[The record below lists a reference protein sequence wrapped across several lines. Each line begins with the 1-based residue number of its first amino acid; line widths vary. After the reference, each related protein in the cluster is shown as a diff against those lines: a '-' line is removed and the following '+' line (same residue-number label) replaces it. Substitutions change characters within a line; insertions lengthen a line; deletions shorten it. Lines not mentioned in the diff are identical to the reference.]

1 MRKKLKRILLLSTV
15 IILGG
20 LLLAY
25 IWFSSQFQI
34 QPIAQ
39 NVYLISSPIGANVT
53 VVDGND
59 GILLV
64 DSQLSVVSFFLK
76 RAIRKIS
83 DKPVKYIIN
92 THWHPDHNGGNG
104 KIGSGAVIIGHE
116 NLKKRMSMAQK
127 GYGLTKP
134 GSYHEFKPRAQSDLP
149 NRTFHDTLR
158 FEFSGQKVLV
168 FHSPNAHTDSDAVVH
183 LVDSN
188 VVCLGD
194 LIFKDEFPYI
204 DVYNK
209 GSVKGLE
216 RALAAIIDQTNSGT
230 KFISGHSYI
239 CSRADLIRTRNMI
252 KKSIEIVGEHKSAGR
267 TLSDIIELNYSQ
279 EFAHWSGE
287 LVPLEVWLKMVFESL

>member
-1 MRKKLKRILLLSTV
+1 
-15 IILGG
+15 
-20 LLLAY
+20 
-25 IWFSSQFQI
+25 
-34 QPIAQ
+34 
-39 NVYLISSPIGANVT
+39 
-53 VVDGND
+53 
-59 GILLV
+59 
-64 DSQLSVVSFFLK
+64 
-76 RAIRKIS
+76 
-83 DKPVKYIIN
+83 
-92 THWHPDHNGGNG
+92 
-104 KIGSGAVIIGHE
+104 
-116 NLKKRMSMAQK
+116 MAQK

-230 KFISGHSYI
+230 KFISGHSDI